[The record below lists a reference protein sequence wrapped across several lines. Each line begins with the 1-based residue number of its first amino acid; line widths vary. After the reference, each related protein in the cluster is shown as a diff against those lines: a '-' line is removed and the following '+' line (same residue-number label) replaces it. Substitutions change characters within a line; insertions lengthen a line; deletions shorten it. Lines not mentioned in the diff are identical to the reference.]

1 MSTANSMENSALI
14 VATLSSFMG
23 PFTISSV
30 NVALPTIQAE
40 FAADAVVLSWVAT
53 SYLLAIA
60 VFLVP
65 LGKAADIYGRKK
77 IFTMGLVLYTSASL
91 LAIFSFS
98 MTALIAM
105 RVLQGVGAAMF
116 VTTGMAIITSIF
128 PPARRGKAIGIYVSA
143 VYIGLSVGPFAGGFL
158 TRYLGW
164 RSLFA
169 VVVPFG
175 AASIFATLKYLKSV
189 QVSFL
194 IFALLCLVGIFFSLM
209 RGELRKEKQLRE

>member
-1 MSTANSMENSALI
+1 MEKSALI

-77 IFTMGLVLYTSASL
+77 IFTMGLVLYIL
-91 LAIFSFS
+91 LH
-98 MTALIAM
+98 
-105 RVLQGVGAAMF
+105 
-116 VTTGMAIITSIF
+116 
-128 PPARRGKAIGIYVSA
+128 PC
-143 VYIGLSVGPFAGGFL
+143 
-158 TRYLGW
+158 W
-164 RSLFA
+164 RSFLF
-169 VVVPFG
+169 
-175 AASIFATLKYLKSV
+175 
-189 QVSFL
+189 Q
-194 IFALLCLVGIFFSLM
+194 
-209 RGELRKEKQLRE
+209 

>member
-1 MSTANSMENSALI
+1 LSADKSLEKSALF
-14 VATLSSFMG
+14 VATLTSFMG

-40 FAADAVVLSWVAT
+40 FAADAVLLSWIAT

-65 LGKAADIYGRKK
+65 FGKVADIYGRKK
-77 IFTMGLVLYTSASL
+77 IFTLGLVLYTVSSL

-98 MTALIAM
+98 MAALIAM
-105 RVLQGVGAAMF
+105 RVLQGIGSAMF

-164 RSLFA
+164 RSIFA

-175 AASIFATLKYLKSV
+175 AASVFMAIKYLKGEWNLVPRLKS
-189 QVSFL
+189 L
-194 IFALLCLVGIFFSLM
+194 IDML
-209 RGELRKEKQLRE
+209 